1 MSLAHVFE
9 TLVSFVSSRVILEVH
24 TWKRF
29 FANKK
34 KRKKVMTSRA
44 FFLFT
49 YKHFHFYYYIFIF
62 REQMLTTA
70 SGEDKKKP
78 LVEPIFCNCFTIK
91 ISSSSFTSYCP
102 ICIVLNSYASSFYI
116 NPCPIMEAIEEK
128 IIVVRKSRHFFVLFI
143 VLLFFLWS
151 LPWRFPQNLKRLR
164 D

>member
-1 MSLAHVFE
+1 
-9 TLVSFVSSRVILEVH
+9 
-24 TWKRF
+24 
-29 FANKK
+29 
-34 KRKKVMTSRA
+34 MTSRA
-44 FFLFT
+44 FFLFS

-102 ICIVLNSYASSFYI
+102 ICKVLNSYASSFYI

-128 IIVVRKSRHFFVLFI
+128 IIVVRKSRHFFCTLHCFT
-143 VLLFFLWS
+143 FLPLEFTMKVS
-151 LPWRFPQNLKRLR
+151 AKLEKIKRLTWQSR
-164 D
+164 ETVIFMLAKNIYCDI